1 LKLLQKGKEKKRSQD
16 KFFASCNFLTQLLCA
31 FGNAP
36 KEEEQKILSRFALL
50 CFACLLNPLNTKES
64 LSCGSVQQP

>member
-36 KEEEQKILSRFALL
+36 KEEEEKKILSRFATLL
-50 CFACLLNPLNTKES
+50 CFALLL
-64 LSCGSVQQP
+64 C